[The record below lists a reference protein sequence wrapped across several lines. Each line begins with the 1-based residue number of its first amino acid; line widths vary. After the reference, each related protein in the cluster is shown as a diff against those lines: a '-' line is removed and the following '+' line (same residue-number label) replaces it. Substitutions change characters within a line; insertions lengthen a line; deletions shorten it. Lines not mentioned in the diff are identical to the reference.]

1 MDNVK
6 KKENAFHLH
15 EGKEITDLKSLA
27 KELRSMP
34 QHVYEHHVNFN
45 KNDFANWVKHSLS
58 EHTLAERIN
67 GHISR
72 IELELQ
78 VLRHLIDS
86 KDNLVKK
93 LQEGKKAKKMG
104 DSRHES
110 GDKKVHVKK
119 ENSKKVTI
127 KKN

>member
-1 MDNVK
+1 MENNNK
-6 KKENAFHLH
+6 KNEKAFYLH

-27 KELRSMP
+27 KELRAMP

-45 KNDFANWVKHSLS
+45 KNDFANWVKHSLN

-78 VLRHLIDS
+78 ILRHLIDS
-86 KDNLVKK
+86 KDNLIKK

-104 DSRHES
+104 DGRREI
-110 GDKKVHVKK
+110 GDKKVQVKK

-127 KKN
+127 KK